1 MSNDFV
7 EEHFQRIT
15 SDLEYRKNLIANPK
29 EVLGQ
34 EYGCSIAKN
43 TNIEIVEQ
51 DEDTIIIML
60 PAKPESE
67 DDILSELELVTEQV
81 VDLLYVDGIG
91 GYLVPNDD
99 QKWELRNMRKAWIEK
114 LGLDLMK
121 L

>member
-1 MSNDFV
+1 MNNDFV

-15 SDLEYRKNLIANPK
+15 SDLEYRKDLIVNPK
-29 EVLGQ
+29 EVLAR
-34 EYGCSIAKN
+34 EYGCSIGKGI
-43 TNIEIVEQ
+43 NIEIVEQ
-51 DEDTIIIML
+51 DEDTIVIML

-67 DDILSELELVTEQV
+67 GDVLSELELVTEQV

-91 GYLVPNDD
+91 GYLVPNDGL
-99 QKWELRNMRKAWIEK
+99 KWELRNMRKSWIAK